1 MKNSKKFKVILSNFV
16 LFLALMFVISGSVD
30 VKAAAPKLNKKKIT
44 IYVGHTKKLKVN
56 NVRGKV
62 KWASSQKKVAEVSSK
77 GIVKGK
83 KAGSTTITAT
93 VGNKRMICNVTVK
106 NNVSVS
112 KKTMKLSPGESRKIK
127 IKIQKHVNSIRF
139 KVKDPN
145 VISCKWGNWKGM
157 TIPLTITAKQSGSTY
172 VTITNTYSKEKVRV
186 NVTVPSEWENV
197 EVVIPETI
205 GEQGEESNRMKITN
219 YSFYQTAGWTG
230 SYYMHVEFKMVKYG
244 NTGRDSWGEYVFS
257 YDKNGNILDKS
268 FLYVY
273 GLKLGKSF
281 NGELRVPEG
290 TAKIVFMEYPD
301 TSDTSDDTKWHYSD
315 LQAIDDY
322 AGKAADHAKEAWN
335 CACEAQNSPMLSV
348 AYAPMAL
355 SELKIAKE
363 NMQYVYDY
371 VIKKEDVG
379 LVDADGNPKGT
390 LQEKTYEVL
399 SMFDGVEDLTKTDV
413 DAIYKMSSNA
423 MRKTSIY
430 RVLIAKLLS

>member
-1 MKNSKKFKVILSNFV
+1 MKSVKKFRAFLAGFI
-16 LFLALMFVISGSVD
+16 LFLALMFTVGSVN

-44 IYVGHTKKLKVN
+44 IYVGHTGKLKVN
-56 NVRGKV
+56 NARKKV
-62 KWASSQKKVAEVSSK
+62 KWTSSKKQIAAVSSK
-77 GIVKGK
+77 GVVKGK
-83 KAGSTTITAT
+83 KAGSAVITAAA
-93 VGNKRMICNVTVK
+93 GNKKWTCKVTVR

-112 KKTMKLSPGESRKIK
+112 KGAIKILPGKSKK
-127 IKIQKHVNSIRF
+127 VNIKIQKNVNNIRF
-139 KVKDPN
+139 KIKDPK
-145 VISCKWGNWKGM
+145 VVSCKWGKWKGM
-157 TIPLTITAKQSGSTY
+157 SIPLTITAKQSGSTY
-172 VTITNTYSKEKVRV
+172 ITLTNTYSKEKVKI
-186 NVTVPSEWENV
+186 NVTVPAEWDDV

-205 GEQGEESNRMKITN
+205 GEQGYESNRMKITN
-219 YSFYQTAGWTG
+219 YSFYQPSGWTG

-423 MRKTSIY
+423 MIKTSIY

>member
-1 MKNSKKFKVILSNFV
+1 
-16 LFLALMFVISGSVD
+16 
-30 VKAAAPKLNKKKIT
+30 
-44 IYVGHTKKLKVN
+44 
-56 NVRGKV
+56 
-62 KWASSQKKVAEVSSK
+62 
-77 GIVKGK
+77 
-83 KAGSTTITAT
+83 
-93 VGNKRMICNVTVK
+93 
-106 NNVSVS
+106 
-112 KKTMKLSPGESRKIK
+112 
-127 IKIQKHVNSIRF
+127 
-139 KVKDPN
+139 
-145 VISCKWGNWKGM
+145 
-157 TIPLTITAKQSGSTY
+157 
-172 VTITNTYSKEKVRV
+172 
-186 NVTVPSEWENV
+186 
-197 EVVIPETI
+197 
-205 GEQGEESNRMKITN
+205 MKITN

-423 MRKTSIY
+423 MIKTSIY